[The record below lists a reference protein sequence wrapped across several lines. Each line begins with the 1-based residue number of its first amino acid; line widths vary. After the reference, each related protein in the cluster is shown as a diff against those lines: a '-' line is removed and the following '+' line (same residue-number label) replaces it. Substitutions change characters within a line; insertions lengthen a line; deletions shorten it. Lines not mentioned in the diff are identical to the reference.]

1 MHGLLSVLVYKNRI
15 NGAEVTTAG
24 AGKTFYYFTRKIQ
37 NMKFIRNI
45 KIRVMVVLI
54 LIFSSVAWLGVSGLA
69 LWFLHDLQQNLVLNA
84 QQEKWIGIVRFLL
97 GASVLASIAIT
108 LVTERYLYFCLVKPV
123 ENIRAHMHILA
134 RGELET
140 QLPDLGSNC
149 IGLMVSPIQKMQSNW
164 EKAVSNI
171 RSSAH
176 TIRGNA
182 TEVAEVNNELSS
194 RSEQLAAAL
203 EETTASMEQLSST
216 VTLNAEN
223 ASHASV
229 LAKNAT
235 KTAVNGGESV
245 KKVMS
250 TMETITSS
258 SHKIVDITTVI
269 NSISFQT
276 NILALN
282 AAVEA
287 ARAGEQG
294 RGFAVVASEVR
305 NLAQRSAVAAKE
317 IETLLK
323 ESVDNI
329 HTGSEQVKKA
339 GEAMG
344 EILNAVTQVN
354 NIMGDIANASG
365 EQSQGIGQ
373 VGVAVRQMDAV
384 TQQNVNLVHQ
394 SALSSVELEKQAHQ
408 LNDIVS
414 MFRIAKPG

>member
-1 MHGLLSVLVYKNRI
+1 MN
-15 NGAEVTTAG
+15 
-24 AGKTFYYFTRKIQ
+24 
-37 NMKFIRNI
+37 FIRNI

-54 LIFSSVAWLGVSGLA
+54 LIFSTVAWLAISGLA
-69 LWFLHDLQQNLVLNA
+69 LWFLNDLEQNIALNA
-84 QQEKWIGIVRFLL
+84 AQAKWIDIIQFLL
-97 GASVLASIAIT
+97 GASVVASVIIT
-108 LVTERYLYFCLVKPV
+108 LVTERYLYHCLVKPV
-123 ENIRAHMHILA
+123 ESIREHMHILA

-140 QLPDLGSNC
+140 ELPDLGSNC

-164 EKAVSNI
+164 GKAVSNI
-171 RSSAH
+171 RTSAH

-182 TEVAEVNNELSS
+182 TEVAGVNGELST

-223 ASHASV
+223 ANHASH

-235 KTAVNGGESV
+235 QTARNGGESV
-245 KKVMS
+245 KKVMT

-305 NLAQRSAVAAKE
+305 NLAQRSALAAKE

-329 HTGSEQVKKA
+329 YTGSEQVKKA

-344 EILNAVTQVN
+344 EILDAVMQVN

-365 EQSQGIGQ
+365 EQSKGIGQ
-373 VGVAVRQMDAV
+373 VGIAVRQMDAV
-384 TQQNVNLVHQ
+384 TQQNVSLVHQ
-394 SALSSVELEKQAHQ
+394 SALSSVDLEQQAHQ
-408 LNDIVS
+408 LNDIVA
-414 MFRIAKPG
+414 MFRIAKSA

>member
-1 MHGLLSVLVYKNRI
+1 
-15 NGAEVTTAG
+15 
-24 AGKTFYYFTRKIQ
+24 
-37 NMKFIRNI
+37 MKFIRNI

-54 LIFSSVAWLGVSGLA
+54 LIFSSVAWLGVSGIA
-69 LWFLHDLQQNLVLNA
+69 LWFLHDLQQNLVLNT

-108 LVTERYLYFCLVKPV
+108 LITERYLYFCLVKPV

-182 TEVAEVNNELSS
+182 TEVAGVNNELSS

-245 KKVMS
+245 KKVMT

-408 LNDIVS
+408 LNDIVA
-414 MFRIAKPG
+414 MFRIAKPA

>member
-1 MHGLLSVLVYKNRI
+1 
-15 NGAEVTTAG
+15 
-24 AGKTFYYFTRKIQ
+24 
-37 NMKFIRNI
+37 MKFIRNI

-123 ENIRAHMHILA
+123 EKIRAHMHILA

-182 TEVAEVNNELSS
+182 TEVAGVNNELSS

-245 KKVMS
+245 KKVMT

>member
-1 MHGLLSVLVYKNRI
+1 
-15 NGAEVTTAG
+15 
-24 AGKTFYYFTRKIQ
+24 
-37 NMKFIRNI
+37 MKFIRNI

-54 LIFSSVAWLGVSGLA
+54 LILSSIAWFGVSGFTL
-69 LWFLHDLQQNLVLNA
+69 LFLHDLQKNVALDA
-84 QQEKWIGIVRFLL
+84 RQEKWIAVVQYLL
-97 GASVLASIAIT
+97 AASAMASIAIT
-108 LVTERYLYFCLVKPV
+108 LVTERYLYHCLVKPV
-123 ENIRAHMHILA
+123 ERIRAHMHILA
-134 RGELET
+134 RGELEAE
-140 QLPDLGSNC
+140 LPDLGSNC

-164 EKAVSNI
+164 QKAVSNI
-171 RSSAH
+171 RHSASA
-176 TIRGNA
+176 IRGDA
-182 TEVAEVNNELSS
+182 TEVAGVNNELST

-223 ASHASV
+223 ASHASL

-235 KTAVNGGESV
+235 KTARNGGESV
-245 KKVMS
+245 KKVMT

-305 NLAQRSAVAAKE
+305 NLAQRSALAAKE
-317 IETLLK
+317 IEILLK

-344 EILNAVTQVN
+344 EILDAVTQVN
-354 NIMGDIANASG
+354 NIMGDIATASG
-365 EQSQGIGQ
+365 EQSKGIGQ
-373 VGVAVRQMDAV
+373 VGIAVRQMDAV
-384 TQQNVNLVHQ
+384 TQQNVSLVHQ

-408 LNDIVS
+408 LNDIVA
-414 MFRIAKPG
+414 MFRIAKSA

>member
-1 MHGLLSVLVYKNRI
+1 
-15 NGAEVTTAG
+15 
-24 AGKTFYYFTRKIQ
+24 
-37 NMKFIRNI
+37 MKFIRNI

-108 LVTERYLYFCLVKPV
+108 LLTERYLYFCLVKPV

-182 TEVAEVNNELSS
+182 TEVAGVNNELSS

-373 VGVAVRQMDAV
+373 VGIAVRQMDAV

-408 LNDIVS
+408 LNDIVA
-414 MFRIAKPG
+414 MFRIAKPA

>member
-1 MHGLLSVLVYKNRI
+1 
-15 NGAEVTTAG
+15 
-24 AGKTFYYFTRKIQ
+24 
-37 NMKFIRNI
+37 MKFIRNI

-203 EETTASMEQLSST
+203 EETTTSMEQLSST

-245 KKVMS
+245 KKVMT

>member
-1 MHGLLSVLVYKNRI
+1 
-15 NGAEVTTAG
+15 
-24 AGKTFYYFTRKIQ
+24 
-37 NMKFIRNI
+37 MKFIRNI

-69 LWFLHDLQQNLVLNA
+69 LWFLHDLQQNLVLNT
-84 QQEKWIGIVRFLL
+84 QQQKWIGIVRFLL

-182 TEVAEVNNELSS
+182 TEVAGVNNELSS

-223 ASHASV
+223 ASHASL

-323 ESVDNI
+323 ASVDNI

-373 VGVAVRQMDAV
+373 VGIAVRQMDAV

-414 MFRIAKPG
+414 MFRIAKPA

>member
-1 MHGLLSVLVYKNRI
+1 
-15 NGAEVTTAG
+15 
-24 AGKTFYYFTRKIQ
+24 
-37 NMKFIRNI
+37 MKFIRNI

-182 TEVAEVNNELSS
+182 TEVAGVNNELSS

-245 KKVMS
+245 KKVMT

-373 VGVAVRQMDAV
+373 VGIAVRQMDAV

-408 LNDIVS
+408 LNDNVS
-414 MFRIAKPG
+414 MFRIAKPS

>member
-1 MHGLLSVLVYKNRI
+1 
-15 NGAEVTTAG
+15 
-24 AGKTFYYFTRKIQ
+24 
-37 NMKFIRNI
+37 MKFIRNI

-84 QQEKWIGIVRFLL
+84 QQEKWNGIVRFLL

>member
-1 MHGLLSVLVYKNRI
+1 MN
-15 NGAEVTTAG
+15 
-24 AGKTFYYFTRKIQ
+24 
-37 NMKFIRNI
+37 FIRNI

-54 LIFSSVAWLGVSGLA
+54 LIFSTVAWLAISVLA
-69 LWFLHDLQQNLVLNA
+69 LWFLNDLEQNIALNA
-84 QQEKWIGIVRFLL
+84 AQAKWIDIIQFLL
-97 GASVLASIAIT
+97 GASVVASMIIT
-108 LVTERYLYFCLVKPV
+108 LVTERYLYHCLVKPV
-123 ENIRAHMHILA
+123 ESIREHMHILA

-140 QLPDLGSNC
+140 KLPDLGSNC

-164 EKAVSNI
+164 GKAVSNI
-171 RSSAH
+171 RTSAN

-182 TEVAEVNNELSS
+182 TEVAGVNGELST

-223 ASHASV
+223 ANHASH

-235 KTAVNGGESV
+235 QTARNGGESV
-245 KKVMS
+245 KKVMT

-305 NLAQRSAVAAKE
+305 NLAQRSALAAKE

-329 HTGSEQVKKA
+329 YAGSEQVKKA

-344 EILNAVTQVN
+344 EILDAVMQVN

-365 EQSQGIGQ
+365 EQSKGIGQ
-373 VGVAVRQMDAV
+373 VEIAVRQMDAV
-384 TQQNVNLVHQ
+384 TQQNVSLVHQ
-394 SALSSVELEKQAHQ
+394 SALSSVDLEQQAHQ
-408 LNDIVS
+408 LNDILA
-414 MFRIAKPG
+414 MFRIAKSA

>member
-1 MHGLLSVLVYKNRI
+1 
-15 NGAEVTTAG
+15 
-24 AGKTFYYFTRKIQ
+24 
-37 NMKFIRNI
+37 MKFIRNI

-182 TEVAEVNNELSS
+182 TEVAGVNNELSS

-245 KKVMS
+245 KKVMT

-414 MFRIAKPG
+414 MFRIAKPA

>member
-1 MHGLLSVLVYKNRI
+1 
-15 NGAEVTTAG
+15 
-24 AGKTFYYFTRKIQ
+24 
-37 NMKFIRNI
+37 MKFIRNI

-54 LIFSSVAWLGVSGLA
+54 LIFSSIAWLAVSGFA
-69 LWFLHDLQQNLVLNA
+69 LWFLHDLQQSLVLNA
-84 QQEKWIGIVRFLL
+84 QQEKWVGIIRFLL
-97 GASVLASIAIT
+97 VASVLASIAIT

-171 RSSAH
+171 RSSAN

-182 TEVAEVNNELSS
+182 TEVAGVNNELSS

-245 KKVMS
+245 KKVMT

-394 SALSSVELEKQAHQ
+394 SAMSSVELEKQAHQ
-408 LNDIVS
+408 LNDIVA
-414 MFRIAKPG
+414 MFRIAKPV

>member
-1 MHGLLSVLVYKNRI
+1 
-15 NGAEVTTAG
+15 
-24 AGKTFYYFTRKIQ
+24 
-37 NMKFIRNI
+37 MKFIRNI

-54 LIFSSVAWLGVSGLA
+54 LIFSSVAWLGVSGIA

-108 LVTERYLYFCLVKPV
+108 LITERYLYFCLVKPV

-182 TEVAEVNNELSS
+182 TEVAGVNNELSS

-245 KKVMS
+245 KKVMT

-408 LNDIVS
+408 LNDIVA
-414 MFRIAKPG
+414 MFRIAKPA

>member
-1 MHGLLSVLVYKNRI
+1 
-15 NGAEVTTAG
+15 
-24 AGKTFYYFTRKIQ
+24 
-37 NMKFIRNI
+37 MKFIRNI

>member
-1 MHGLLSVLVYKNRI
+1 
-15 NGAEVTTAG
+15 
-24 AGKTFYYFTRKIQ
+24 
-37 NMKFIRNI
+37 MKFIRNI

-54 LIFSSVAWLGVSGLA
+54 LIFSSVAWLGVSGIA
-69 LWFLHDLQQNLVLNA
+69 LWFLHDLQQNLVLNV

-108 LVTERYLYFCLVKPV
+108 LITERYLYFCLVKPV

-182 TEVAEVNNELSS
+182 TEVAGVNNELSS

-245 KKVMS
+245 KKVMT

-408 LNDIVS
+408 LNDIVA
-414 MFRIAKPG
+414 MFRIAKPA

>member
-1 MHGLLSVLVYKNRI
+1 
-15 NGAEVTTAG
+15 
-24 AGKTFYYFTRKIQ
+24 
-37 NMKFIRNI
+37 MKFIRNI

-54 LIFSSVAWLGVSGLA
+54 LVFSTVAWLAISGLA
-69 LWFLHDLQQNLVLNA
+69 LWFLNDLEQNLALNA
-84 QQEKWIGIVRFLL
+84 EQKRWIDIIQFLL
-97 GASVLASIAIT
+97 GSSVVASIAIT
-108 LVTERYLYFCLVKPV
+108 LITERYLYHCLVKPV
-123 ENIRAHMHILA
+123 ENIREHMHILA

-140 QLPDLGSNC
+140 ELPDLGSNC

-164 EKAVSNI
+164 KKAVSNI
-171 RSSAH
+171 RTSAT

-182 TEVAEVNNELSS
+182 TEVAGVNGELSS

-223 ASHASV
+223 ASHASQ

-235 KTAVNGGESV
+235 QTARNGGESV
-245 KKVMS
+245 KKVMT

-305 NLAQRSAVAAKE
+305 NLAQRSALAAKE

-344 EILNAVTQVN
+344 EILDAVMQVN

-365 EQSQGIGQ
+365 EQSKGIGQ
-373 VGVAVRQMDAV
+373 VGIAVRQMDAV
-384 TQQNVNLVHQ
+384 TQQNVSLVHQ
-394 SALSSVELEKQAHQ
+394 SALSSVDLEKQAHQ
-408 LNDIVS
+408 LNDIVA
-414 MFRIAKPG
+414 MFRISKSA

>member
-1 MHGLLSVLVYKNRI
+1 MR
-15 NGAEVTTAG
+15 
-24 AGKTFYYFTRKIQ
+24 
-37 NMKFIRNI
+37 FIRNI

-108 LVTERYLYFCLVKPV
+108 LLTERYLYFCLVKPV

-182 TEVAEVNNELSS
+182 TEVAGVNNELSS

-245 KKVMS
+245 KKVMT

-408 LNDIVS
+408 LNDIVA
-414 MFRIAKPG
+414 MFRIAKPA

>member
-1 MHGLLSVLVYKNRI
+1 
-15 NGAEVTTAG
+15 
-24 AGKTFYYFTRKIQ
+24 
-37 NMKFIRNI
+37 MKFIRNI
-45 KIRVMVVLI
+45 KIRIMVVLI
-54 LIFSSVAWLGVSGLA
+54 LILSSVAWFGVSGFTL
-69 LWFLHDLQQNLVLNA
+69 LFLHDLQKSVALDA
-84 QQEKWIGIVRFLL
+84 RQEKWIAVVQYLL
-97 GASVLASIAIT
+97 AASAMASIAIT
-108 LVTERYLYFCLVKPV
+108 LVTERYLYHCLVKPV
-123 ENIRAHMHILA
+123 ERIRAHMHILA
-134 RGELET
+134 RGELEAE
-140 QLPDLGSNC
+140 LPDLGSNC

-164 EKAVSNI
+164 QKAVSNI
-171 RSSAH
+171 RHSASA
-176 TIRGNA
+176 IRGDA
-182 TEVAEVNNELSS
+182 TEVAGVNNELST

-223 ASHASV
+223 ASHASL

-235 KTAVNGGESV
+235 KTARNGGESV
-245 KKVMS
+245 KKVMT

-305 NLAQRSAVAAKE
+305 NLAQRSALAAKE
-317 IETLLK
+317 IEILLK

-344 EILNAVTQVN
+344 EILDAVTQVN
-354 NIMGDIANASG
+354 NIMGDIATASG
-365 EQSQGIGQ
+365 EQSKGIGQ
-373 VGVAVRQMDAV
+373 VGIAVRQMDAV
-384 TQQNVNLVHQ
+384 TQQNVSLVHQ

-408 LNDIVS
+408 LNDIVA
-414 MFRIAKPG
+414 MFRIAKPA

>member
-1 MHGLLSVLVYKNRI
+1 
-15 NGAEVTTAG
+15 
-24 AGKTFYYFTRKIQ
+24 
-37 NMKFIRNI
+37 MKFIRNI

-245 KKVMS
+245 KKVMT

>member
-1 MHGLLSVLVYKNRI
+1 MN
-15 NGAEVTTAG
+15 
-24 AGKTFYYFTRKIQ
+24 
-37 NMKFIRNI
+37 FIRNI

-54 LIFSSVAWLGVSGLA
+54 LIFSTVAWLAISGLA
-69 LWFLHDLQQNLVLNA
+69 LWFLNDLEQNIALNA
-84 QQEKWIGIVRFLL
+84 AQAKWIDIIQFML
-97 GASVLASIAIT
+97 GASVVGSVIIT
-108 LVTERYLYFCLVKPV
+108 LVTERYLYHCLVKPV
-123 ENIRAHMHILA
+123 ESIREHMHILA

-140 QLPDLGSNC
+140 ELPDLGSNC
-149 IGLMVSPIQKMQSNW
+149 IGLMVAPIKKMQSNW
-164 EKAVSNI
+164 GKAVSNI
-171 RSSAH
+171 RTSAT

-182 TEVAEVNNELSS
+182 TEVAGVNGELST

-223 ASHASV
+223 ANHASQ

-235 KTAVNGGESV
+235 QTARNGGESV
-245 KKVMS
+245 KKVMT

-305 NLAQRSAVAAKE
+305 NLAQRSALAAKE

-329 HTGSEQVKKA
+329 YTGSEQVKKA

-344 EILNAVTQVN
+344 EILDAVMQVN

-365 EQSQGIGQ
+365 EQSKGIGQ
-373 VGVAVRQMDAV
+373 VGIAVRQMDAV
-384 TQQNVNLVHQ
+384 TQQNVSLVHQ
-394 SALSSVELEKQAHQ
+394 SALSSVDLEQQAHQ
-408 LNDIVS
+408 LNDIVA
-414 MFRIAKPG
+414 MFRIAKSA

>member
-1 MHGLLSVLVYKNRI
+1 
-15 NGAEVTTAG
+15 
-24 AGKTFYYFTRKIQ
+24 
-37 NMKFIRNI
+37 MKFIRNI

-182 TEVAEVNNELSS
+182 TEVAGVNNELSS

-245 KKVMS
+245 KKVMT

-394 SALSSVELEKQAHQ
+394 SALSSVQLEKQAHQ

>member
-1 MHGLLSVLVYKNRI
+1 
-15 NGAEVTTAG
+15 
-24 AGKTFYYFTRKIQ
+24 
-37 NMKFIRNI
+37 MKFIRNI

-69 LWFLHDLQQNLVLNA
+69 LWFLHDLQQNLVLTA

-182 TEVAEVNNELSS
+182 TEVAGVNNELSS

-223 ASHASV
+223 
-229 LAKNAT
+229 
-235 KTAVNGGESV
+235 G
-245 KKVMS
+245 
-250 TMETITSS
+250 
-258 SHKIVDITTVI
+258 
-269 NSISFQT
+269 
-276 NILALN
+276 
-282 AAVEA
+282 
-287 ARAGEQG
+287 
-294 RGFAVVASEVR
+294 
-305 NLAQRSAVAAKE
+305 
-317 IETLLK
+317 
-323 ESVDNI
+323 
-329 HTGSEQVKKA
+329 
-339 GEAMG
+339 
-344 EILNAVTQVN
+344 
-354 NIMGDIANASG
+354 
-365 EQSQGIGQ
+365 
-373 VGVAVRQMDAV
+373 
-384 TQQNVNLVHQ
+384 
-394 SALSSVELEKQAHQ
+394 
-408 LNDIVS
+408 
-414 MFRIAKPG
+414 

>member
-1 MHGLLSVLVYKNRI
+1 
-15 NGAEVTTAG
+15 
-24 AGKTFYYFTRKIQ
+24 
-37 NMKFIRNI
+37 MKFIRNI
-45 KIRVMVVLI
+45 KIRAMVVLI
-54 LIFSSVAWLGVSGLA
+54 LVLSTLAWFGVSGLA
-69 LWFLHDLQQNLVLNA
+69 LWTLHEIEQQTTLNA
-84 QQEKWIGIVRFLL
+84 QQAKWVDIVQLLL
-97 GASVLASIAIT
+97 GASVVASIAIT
-108 LVTERYLYFCLVKPV
+108 LVTERYLYYFLVRPV
-123 ENIRAHMHILA
+123 EIIREHMHVLA
-134 RGELET
+134 RGELEI
-140 QLPDLGSNC
+140 QLPDLGHNC
-149 IGLMVSPIQKMQSNW
+149 IGLMVSPVQKMQTNW
-164 EKAVSNI
+164 GKAVSDI
-171 RSSAH
+171 RTSA
-176 TIRGNA
+176 TSIRGDA
-182 TEVAEVNNELSS
+182 TEVAGVNNELSS

-223 ASHASV
+223 ASHASD

-235 KTAVNGGESV
+235 RTARNGGESV

-258 SHKIVDITTVI
+258 SHKIVDITNVI
-269 NSISFQT
+269 NSISLQT

-329 HTGSEQVKKA
+329 STGSEQVKKA

-344 EILNAVTQVN
+344 EILDAVTQVN
-354 NIMGDIANASG
+354 NIMGDIAHASG
-365 EQSQGIGQ
+365 EQSKGIGQ
-373 VGVAVRQMDAV
+373 VGIAVKQMDVV
-384 TQQNVNLVHQ
+384 TQQNVSLVHQ

-408 LNDIVS
+408 LNDIVA
-414 MFRIAKPG
+414 MFRIAKSA

>member
-1 MHGLLSVLVYKNRI
+1 
-15 NGAEVTTAG
+15 
-24 AGKTFYYFTRKIQ
+24 
-37 NMKFIRNI
+37 MKFIRNI

-69 LWFLHDLQQNLVLNA
+69 LWFLHDLQQSLVLNV
-84 QQEKWIGIVRFLL
+84 QQEKWIGVVRFLL

-108 LVTERYLYFCLVKPV
+108 FVTERYLYFCLVKPV

-171 RSSAH
+171 RSSAN

-182 TEVAEVNNELSS
+182 TEVAGVNNELSS

-245 KKVMS
+245 KKVMT

-305 NLAQRSAVAAKE
+305 NLAQRSALAAKE

-329 HTGSEQVKKA
+329 HMGSEQVKKA

-373 VGVAVRQMDAV
+373 VGIAVRQMDAV

-408 LNDIVS
+408 LNDIVA
-414 MFRIAKPG
+414 MFRIAKPA

>member
-1 MHGLLSVLVYKNRI
+1 
-15 NGAEVTTAG
+15 
-24 AGKTFYYFTRKIQ
+24 
-37 NMKFIRNI
+37 MKFIRNI

-182 TEVAEVNNELSS
+182 TEVAGVNNELSS

-245 KKVMS
+245 KKVMT

>member
-1 MHGLLSVLVYKNRI
+1 
-15 NGAEVTTAG
+15 
-24 AGKTFYYFTRKIQ
+24 
-37 NMKFIRNI
+37 MKFIRNI

-182 TEVAEVNNELSS
+182 TEVAGVNNELSS

-245 KKVMS
+245 KKVMT

-394 SALSSVELEKQAHQ
+394 SAMSSVELEKQAHQ

-414 MFRIAKPG
+414 MFRIAKPA

>member
-1 MHGLLSVLVYKNRI
+1 
-15 NGAEVTTAG
+15 
-24 AGKTFYYFTRKIQ
+24 
-37 NMKFIRNI
+37 MKFIRNI

-134 RGELET
+134 RGELEA

-149 IGLMVSPIQKMQSNW
+149 IGLMVSPIQKMQLNW

-245 KKVMS
+245 KKVMT

>member
-1 MHGLLSVLVYKNRI
+1 
-15 NGAEVTTAG
+15 
-24 AGKTFYYFTRKIQ
+24 
-37 NMKFIRNI
+37 MKFIRNI

-108 LVTERYLYFCLVKPV
+108 LLTERYLYFCLVKPV
-123 ENIRAHMHILA
+123 ESIRAHMHILA

-182 TEVAEVNNELSS
+182 TEVAGVNNELSS

-203 EETTASMEQLSST
+203 EETTASMDQLSST

-323 ESVDNI
+323 ASVDNI

-373 VGVAVRQMDAV
+373 VGIAVRQMDAV

-414 MFRIAKPG
+414 MFRIAKPS

>member
-1 MHGLLSVLVYKNRI
+1 
-15 NGAEVTTAG
+15 
-24 AGKTFYYFTRKIQ
+24 
-37 NMKFIRNI
+37 MKFIRNI

-54 LIFSSVAWLGVSGLA
+54 LIFSSVAWLGVSGIA

-108 LVTERYLYFCLVKPV
+108 LITERYLYFCLVKPV

-182 TEVAEVNNELSS
+182 TEVAGVNNELSS

-245 KKVMS
+245 KKVMT

-373 VGVAVRQMDAV
+373 VWVAVRQMDAV

-408 LNDIVS
+408 LNDIVA
-414 MFRIAKPG
+414 MFRITKPA

>member
-1 MHGLLSVLVYKNRI
+1 
-15 NGAEVTTAG
+15 
-24 AGKTFYYFTRKIQ
+24 
-37 NMKFIRNI
+37 MKFIRNI

-54 LIFSSVAWLGVSGLA
+54 LILSSVAWFAVSGIA
-69 LWFLHDLQQNLVLNA
+69 LWLLHDLQLSLA
-84 QQEKWIGIVRFLL
+84 LDARQEKWVTTVQYLL
-97 GASVLASIAIT
+97 GASVIASVAIT
-108 LVTERYLYFCLVKPV
+108 LVTERYLYHCLVKPV
-123 ENIRAHMHILA
+123 ESIRAHMHILA

-140 QLPDLGSNC
+140 ELPDLGSNC
-149 IGLMVSPIQKMQSNW
+149 IGLMVSPIQKMQANW
-164 EKAVSNI
+164 GNAVSDI
-171 RSSAH
+171 RHSASS
-176 TIRGNA
+176 IRGDA
-182 TEVAEVNNELSS
+182 TEVAGVNSELST

-223 ASHASV
+223 ASHASL

-235 KTAVNGGESV
+235 KTARNGGESV
-245 KKVMS
+245 KKVMT

-305 NLAQRSAVAAKE
+305 NLAQRSSLAAKE
-317 IETLLK
+317 IEILLK

-344 EILNAVTQVN
+344 EILEAVTQVN
-354 NIMGDIANASG
+354 NIMGDIASASG
-365 EQSQGIGQ
+365 EQSKGIGQ
-373 VGVAVRQMDAV
+373 VGIAVRQMDAV
-384 TQQNVNLVHQ
+384 TQQNVSLVHQ

-408 LNDIVS
+408 LNDIVA
-414 MFRIAKPG
+414 MFRIAKPA

>member
-1 MHGLLSVLVYKNRI
+1 
-15 NGAEVTTAG
+15 
-24 AGKTFYYFTRKIQ
+24 
-37 NMKFIRNI
+37 MKFIRNI

-54 LIFSSVAWLGVSGLA
+54 LVFSTVAWLAISGLA
-69 LWFLHDLQQNLVLNA
+69 LWFLNDLEQNLALNA
-84 QQEKWIGIVRFLL
+84 GQKRWIDIIQFLL
-97 GASVLASIAIT
+97 GSSIVASIAIT
-108 LVTERYLYFCLVKPV
+108 LITERYLYHCLVKPV
-123 ENIRAHMHILA
+123 ESIREHMHILA

-140 QLPDLGSNC
+140 KLPDLGSNC

-171 RSSAH
+171 RTSAT

-182 TEVAEVNNELSS
+182 TEVACVNGELSS

-223 ASHASV
+223 ASHASQ

-235 KTAVNGGESV
+235 QTARNGGESV
-245 KKVMS
+245 KKVMT

-305 NLAQRSAVAAKE
+305 NLAQRSALAAKE

-344 EILNAVTQVN
+344 EILDAVMQVN

-365 EQSQGIGQ
+365 EQSKGIGQ
-373 VGVAVRQMDAV
+373 VGIAVRQMDAV
-384 TQQNVNLVHQ
+384 TQQNVTLVHQ
-394 SALSSVELEKQAHQ
+394 SALSSVDLEKQAHQ
-408 LNDIVS
+408 LNDIVA
-414 MFRIAKPG
+414 MFRIAKSA